1 MLHHDNDDN
10 NDHNND
16 DVLDTITLKRLVGRL
31 AI

>member
-1 MLHHDNDDN
+1 VLHHDNDDN